1 MSELLEPLPTALSAV
16 ALAMRNGIP
25 QVVVGKGGGT
35 YNWQEVV
42 AAQRAAALAYLRSC
56 IEQPTDGRRTLREA
70 SQALLPED
78 FPPSL
83 IFLVVICSAGRPD
96 GVVTRLQTGDIL
108 YAIMAPNALA
118 EGLVVRRLS

>member
-25 QVVVGKGGGT
+25 QVMAGKGCGT

-42 AAQRAAALAYLRSC
+42 AAQRASSLAYLRSR

-70 SQALLPED
+70 SQALLPKD
-78 FPPSL
+78 FPSGL
-83 IFLVVICSAGRPD
+83 IFLVVICSVGRPE
-96 GVVTRLQTGDIL
+96 GVVTRLQAGDIL